1 VSRLIRLYPRAWR
14 VRYEAEILEVLAEQ
28 PLTLG
33 GRIDLI
39 RAAVD
44 AHLHPQVRW
53 RGPAPIRALTVDEAR
68 LLRNVGR
75 ATVGGVLLWIAGLV
89 IAIQGPVVVDEHG
102 SYRDG
107 SAAVPLLLL
116 AGLLLAGGL
125 LGHVVRLADEAGTG
139 RLAAALA
146 APVLVLYLLGPWM
159 VPIGGLALGL
169 LGLHVLSAMRVR
181 AWPLAAGV
189 IVLASASIAVG
200 SLGIGLAIG
209 MGDRVAASVW
219 FFGAFLALAPIWL
232 AVGGSLLDTPASRG
246 EPVPA

>member
-14 VRYEAEILEVLAEQ
+14 ARYEAEMLEVLAER

-33 GRIDLI
+33 GRIDLV

-44 AHLHPQVRW
+44 AHLHPQLRW
-53 RGPAPIRALTVDEAR
+53 TGPAPIRALTADEAR
-68 LLRNVGR
+68 LLRNLGR
-75 ATVGGVLLWIAGLV
+75 ATVAGVVLWIAGLLV
-89 IAIQGPVVVDEHG
+89 AVEGPVVADEHG

-107 SAAVPLLLL
+107 TAAVPFLFL

-125 LGHVVRLADEAGTG
+125 FGHVVRLADAAGTG
-139 RLAAALA
+139 RLAAAVA

-159 VPIGGLALGL
+159 FPIGGLALGL
-169 LGLHVLSAMRVR
+169 LALHVLSAMRVG

-189 IVLASASIAVG
+189 IVLVSASIAVG
-200 SLGIGLAIG
+200 GLGLGLAIG
-209 MGDRVAASVW
+209 VGDRVAASVW

-232 AVGGSLLDTPASRG
+232 AVGGTLLDARASRS